1 MMNANSD
8 NSDID
13 ELDSN
18 GLGDA
23 SASHPTVSSVGIEV
37 ELDQKELSRVGSSGD
52 TVAEVDEDTRQSEQ
66 QLEVERKKISKARR
80 SLHPLRPGYQTW
92 AYSTSS

>member
-52 TVAEVDEDTRQSEQ
+52 TRGE
-66 QLEVERKKISKARR
+66 
-80 SLHPLRPGYQTW
+80 GTW

>member
-1 MMNANSD
+1 MMNTNSD

-23 SASHPTVSSVGIEV
+23 SSYASRPTMSSEGIEV
-37 ELDQKELSRVGSSGD
+37 ELDQEELSRGDSSGD
-52 TVAEVDEDTRQSEQ
+52 MVAEIDEEDTRQSEQ
-66 QLEVERKKISKARR
+66 QLEEERKKISKARR
-80 SLHPLRPGYQTW
+80 
-92 AYSTSS
+92 